1 MVGKTSTGLTGAG
14 VVLRGGGEL
23 FVTKEGD
30 MVNLNRLNT
39 EGVIQYFRKDGAVRG
54 IISST
59 SEGIAFGTS
68 LNNGSGIH
76 LKSNAIIPSTSTGGS
91 SDNLH
96 DLGAS
101 SSRYKDLYL
110 GGGLYVGGTG
120 TANKLDDYEEGT
132 WTPTYVAGGTNFTS
146 VTYEGQ
152 VGKYT
157 KIGDTVILTVKISTN
172 AINKG
177 SASGDV
183 YISGLPFT
191 SNELYSNGTVLY
203 NSANWSGD
211 IPDGWTTFANISIA
225 YLYYKSSTT
234 AVTNINAADMG
245 TGGSAN
251 NFIATMIYKTNA

>member
-1 MVGKTSTGLTGAG
+1 
-14 VVLRGGGEL
+14 
-23 FVTKEGD
+23 
-30 MVNLNRLNT
+30 
-39 EGVIQYFRKDGAVRG
+39 
-54 IISST
+54 
-59 SEGIAFGTS
+59 
-68 LNNGSGIH
+68 
-76 LKSNAIIPSTSTGGS
+76 
-91 SDNLH
+91 
-96 DLGAS
+96 
-101 SSRYKDLYL
+101 LYL

-146 VTYEGQ
+146 VTYESQ

-172 AINKG
+172 AITKG

-191 SNELYSNGTVLY
+191 SNEVYSNGTVLY
-203 NSANWSGD
+203 NTANWSGD
-211 IPDGWTTFANISIA
+211 MPDGWTTFANISVA

-234 AVTNINAADMG
+234 AVTNINPADMG